1 METWQVITL
10 AIVIGAV
17 IVLAVGVMAVAS
29 KRRRRAHLQERFGPE
44 YDRAVS
50 TSGRR
55 DGESRLSEVEK
66 EHDQLAIRDL
76 PAAARERYLE
86 EWQQAE
92 ARFVND
98 PAEAARAAERLV
110 ARLLEDR
117 GYPVNGDTE
126 ASVAHVAVDHPG
138 VAERYRH
145 GQAMVDEDG
154 GDNTENL
161 RKAMIDFRSVLDE
174 LVGSGEPVASGEPTE
189 A

>member
-1 METWQVITL
+1 METWEWVTL
-10 AIVIGAV
+10 AIVVGAALLLV
-17 IVLAVGVMAVAS
+17 VGVLAVVS
-29 KRRRRAHLQERFGPE
+29 KRRRRSHLQERFGPE

-55 DGESRLSEVEK
+55 EGESRLRNVEM
-66 EHDQLAIRDL
+66 EHEELAIRDL
-76 PAAARERYLE
+76 PVAARERYLE

-126 ASVAHVAVDHPG
+126 ASVAHVAVDHPD
-138 VAERYRH
+138 VAQRYRH
-145 GQAMVDEDG
+145 GQAMVENDAD
-154 GDNTENL
+154 DNTENL

-174 LVGSGEPVASGEPTE
+174 LVGSEPT
-189 A
+189 AA

>member
-1 METWQVITL
+1 METWEWITL
-10 AIVIGAV
+10 AIVVGAALL
-17 IVLAVGVMAVAS
+17 LAVGVLAVVS
-29 KRRRRAHLQERFGPE
+29 KRRRRSHLQERFGPE
-44 YDRAVS
+44 YARAVS

-55 DGESRLSEVEK
+55 DGESRLSDVEK
-66 EHDQLAIRDL
+66 EHEDLAIRDL

-98 PAEAARAAERLV
+98 PVEAARAAERLV

-126 ASVAHVAVDHPG
+126 ASVAHVAVDHPD

-145 GQAMVDEDG
+145 GQAMIENDAD
-154 GDNTENL
+154 DNTENL

-174 LVGSGEPVASGEPTE
+174 LVGSGEPTTV
-189 A
+189 

>member
-1 METWQVITL
+1 METWEWITL
-10 AIVIGAV
+10 AIVVGAALLLV
-17 IVLAVGVMAVAS
+17 GGVLAVVS
-29 KRRRRAHLQERFGPE
+29 KRRRRSHLQERFGPE

-55 DGESRLSEVEK
+55 EGESRLSDVEK
-66 EHDQLAIRDL
+66 EHEELAIRDL
-76 PAAARERYLE
+76 PVAARDRYLE

-126 ASVAHVAVDHPG
+126 ASVAHVAVDHPD

-145 GQAMVDEDG
+145 GQAMVENDAD
-154 GDNTENL
+154 DNTENL

-174 LVGSGEPVASGEPTE
+174 LVGSGEPTTV
-189 A
+189 

>member
-1 METWQVITL
+1 METWEVITL
-10 AIVIGAV
+10 VIVVAVV
-17 IVLAVGVMAVAS
+17 IVLAFAVVAVVS
-29 KRRRRAHLQERFGPE
+29 KRRRRAHLRERFGPE

-66 EHDQLAIRDL
+66 EHEELAIRDL
-76 PAAARERYLE
+76 PVAARERYLE
-86 EWQQAE
+86 DWRQAE

-98 PAEAARAAERLV
+98 PAEAARAAEQLV
-110 ARLLEDR
+110 ARLLGDR

-126 ASVAHVAVDHPG
+126 ASVAHVAVDHPD

-145 GQAMVDEDG
+145 GQAMIENDAD
-154 GDNTENL
+154 DNTENL

-174 LVGSGEPVASGEPTE
+174 LVGSGESTPA
-189 A
+189 

>member
-1 METWQVITL
+1 METWELITL
-10 AIVIGAV
+10 AVVVGVV
-17 IVLAVGVMAVAS
+17 IVLAFALMAVLS
-29 KRRRRAHLQERFGPE
+29 KRRRRSHLQERFGPE

-55 DGESRLSEVEK
+55 DGESRLSDVEK
-66 EHDQLAIRDL
+66 EHEKLAIRDL
-76 PAAARERYLE
+76 PVASRERYLE
-86 EWQQAE
+86 EWQRAE

-98 PAEAARAAERLV
+98 PAEAAREAEHLV

-126 ASVAHVAVDHPG
+126 TSVAHVAVDHPD

-145 GQAMVDEDG
+145 GQAMIENDAE
-154 GDNTENL
+154 DNTENL

-174 LVGSGEPVASGEPTE
+174 LVGSGEPAPV
-189 A
+189 